1 MSPGDP
7 NWLMQ
12 APALVPGPLPA
23 WALLGRLGEAQ
34 LLLPAMAA
42 AVLWLLRTPANRPL
56 AAAWVAAV
64 LTAALLTTVS
74 KVAFIGWEWGCAPL
88 DFSGLSG
95 HSMFAAAV
103 LPVLMRVAAGHAA
116 PPWPRLAIAIGYALA
131 LLIAV
136 SRVKT
141 GAHSLADIVPGFA
154 LGALASAA
162 SMRFTHAPQA
172 PTPAWLGGAFAAWL
186 LVLPF
191 NAPASRSHDWV
202 TLLALQVSGRDV
214 PYTRQQ
220 MRREHHLERLR
231 QRSLLSAERG
241 LPARQVQADPVVQ
254 GQVGSDGI
262 R

>member
-1 MSPGDP
+1 MSFADP
-7 NWLMQ
+7 NWLLQ
-12 APALVPGPLPA
+12 APALIPGPLPA

-56 AAAWVAAV
+56 AAAWVVAV
-64 LTAALLTTVS
+64 LAAALLTTVS
-74 KVAFIGWEWGCAPL
+74 KVAFIGWGVGYAPL

-103 LPVLMRVAAGHAA
+103 LPVLMRLAAGHAA
-116 PPWPRLAIAIGYALA
+116 PPWPRLAIAAGYALA

-136 SRVKT
+136 SRLKT
-141 GAHSLADIVPGFA
+141 GAHSLADTVPGFA

-162 SMRFTHAPQA
+162 SMRFTHAPRA
-172 PTPAWLGGAFAAWL
+172 PTPAWLAAGLAAWL

-202 TLLALQVSGRDV
+202 TQLSLQVSGRNV

-220 MRREHHLERLR
+220 MRRAHHIEKLR
-231 QRSLLSAERG
+231 QRSLESADRR
-241 LPARQVQADPVVQ
+241 LPTGQVQADPAVQ
-254 GQVGSDGI
+254 RQIGGHGI

>member
-1 MSPGDP
+1 MSFADP
-7 NWLMQ
+7 NWLLQ
-12 APALVPGPLPA
+12 APALIPGPLPA

-42 AVLWLLRTPANRPL
+42 TVLWLLRTPANRPL
-56 AAAWVAAV
+56 AAAWVAGV
-64 LTAALLTTVS
+64 LAAALLTTIS
-74 KVAFIGWEWGCAPL
+74 KVAFIGWEIGYAPL

-116 PPWPRLAIAIGYALA
+116 PPWPRLAITAGYGLA

-136 SRVKT
+136 SRLKT

-162 SMRFTHAPQA
+162 SMRFTHAPRA
-172 PTPAWLGGAFAAWL
+172 PTPAWLAAGLAAWL

-191 NAPASRSHDWV
+191 NAPVSRSHDWV
-202 TLLALQVSGRDV
+202 TQLSLFISGRDK
-214 PYTRQQ
+214 PYTRHQ
-220 MRREHHLERLR
+220 MLR
-231 QRSLLSAERG
+231 AQHTEWVRKRSLQAADRR
-241 LPARQVQADPVVQ
+241 LPAGQVQADPAFERQ
-254 GQVGSDGI
+254 LGGHGI

>member
-1 MSPGDP
+1 MSLGDP
-7 NWLMQ
+7 NWLLNT
-12 APALVPGPLPA
+12 PALIPGPLPA

-56 AAAWVAAV
+56 AAAWVGAV
-64 LTAALLTTVS
+64 LAAALVTTAS
-74 KVAFIGWEWGCAPL
+74 KVAFIGWEIGYAPL

-116 PPWPRLAIAIGYALA
+116 PPWPRLAIAFGYALA

-136 SRVKT
+136 SRLKT
-141 GAHSLADIVPGFA
+141 GAHSVADIAPGFA

-162 SMRFTHAPQA
+162 SMRFTHAPRA
-172 PTPAWLGGAFAAWL
+172 PTPAWLAGALAAWL

-202 TLLALQVSGRDV
+202 TQLSLQVSGRDR
-214 PYTRQQ
+214 PYTRWDMQ
-220 MRREHHLERLR
+220 RARHLATLR
-231 QRSLLSAERG
+231 QRSLQSADRR
-241 LPARQVQADPVVQ
+241 LPARQVQADPAVQ
-254 GQVGSDGI
+254 GQFGGHGI

>member
-1 MSPGDP
+1 MSFADP
-7 NWLMQ
+7 NWLLQ
-12 APALVPGPLPA
+12 APALIPGPLPA

-42 AVLWLLRTPANRPL
+42 TVLWLLRTPANRPL
-56 AAAWVAAV
+56 AAAWVMGMLA
-64 LTAALLTTVS
+64 AALLTTLS
-74 KVAFIGWEWGCAPL
+74 KVAFIGWELGYAPL

-116 PPWPRLAIAIGYALA
+116 PPWPRLAIAAGYLLA

-136 SRVKT
+136 SRLKT
-141 GAHSLADIVPGFA
+141 GTHSVADVVPGFA

-162 SMRFTHAPQA
+162 SMRFTLAPRA
-172 PTPAWLGGAFAAWL
+172 PALGWLAAGLAAWL

-191 NAPASRSHDWV
+191 SAPVSRSHDWV
-202 TLLALQVSGRDV
+202 TQLSLQVSGRDK
-214 PYTRQQ
+214 PYTRYQ
-220 MRREHHLERLR
+220 MHRAHLIEKIRK
-231 QRSLLSAERG
+231 RSLQSTDHR
-241 LPARQVQADPVVQ
+241 LPTGQVQADPAVQ
-254 GQVGSDGI
+254 RQLGGYGV

>member
-1 MSPGDP
+1 MAIASRGHGGAA
-7 NWLMQ
+7 W
-12 APALVPGPLPA
+12 PAATRISTGNT
-23 WALLGRLGEAQ
+23 
-34 LLLPAMAA
+34 AA
-42 AVLWLLRTPANRPL
+42 ANIECPDSPLKSSGAQPHSQPMNATLLTVVRS
-56 AAAWVAAV
+56 AAV
-64 LTAALLTTVS
+64 STAAT
-74 KVAFIGWEWGCAPL
+74 
-88 DFSGLSG
+88 
-95 HSMFAAAV
+95 HAAV